1 MKKFEQIT
9 ERYITEHQLGFKDIG
24 SDGYTLQYAE
34 FTSRITQADTEV
46 TVRTIVHQFTDELK
60 KFSSSTLEKGI
71 VLDLA
76 ARLKDAENGLTN
88 PSDGSPIETNVQY
101 EPLGHFVSL
110 VSSMALQDLTESTLH
125 HLLHSHLLAID
136 ECIFLLT
143 LNAKQGQEIVKHG
156 VA

>member
-9 ERYITEHQLGFKDIG
+9 ERYITENQLGFKGIG
-24 SDGYTLQYAE
+24 SNGYTFQYAE

-46 TVRTIVHQFTDELK
+46 TARTIVHQFTDELK

-76 ARLKDAENGLTN
+76 ARLNDAENALTN
-88 PSDGSPIETNVQY
+88 RSDDPPIETNVQY
-101 EPLGHFVSL
+101 DPLGHFVSL
-110 VSSMALQDLTESTLH
+110 VSSMALQDLTESNLH

-143 LNAKQGQEIVKHG
+143 LNAKQGQDIVKHG